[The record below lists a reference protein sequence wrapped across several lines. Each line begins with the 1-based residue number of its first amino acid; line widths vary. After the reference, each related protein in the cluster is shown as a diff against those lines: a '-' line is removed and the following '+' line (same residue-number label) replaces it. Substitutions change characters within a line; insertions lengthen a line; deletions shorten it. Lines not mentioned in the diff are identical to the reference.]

1 MIKKLQISNGAAT
14 NSLLL
19 MAVSIITTL
28 LGLII
33 TKLLSVHFSL
43 SEYGTYSQAL
53 LVTSTATSLSIL
65 GLTNATNYFYN
76 RSDSDGEKRSY
87 LATIFFI
94 EYISGSVAA
103 LIIIL
108 SRVKISEYFSNDKLG
123 NILLLVAL
131 TPILTN
137 LINMY
142 QTLFV
147 SIGQAKKIAV
157 RNFVV
162 SVIKL
167 FAVII
172 ACFALNN
179 IVVVLIIVLI
189 TDIAQ
194 VIYFSLVFKK
204 EQYAIKLRDKNIGLI
219 KEILAFSVP
228 MAIYVLSNSLSR
240 DIDKYVVSIFAD
252 TETLAIYSNA
262 AKILPFDL
270 LTTSI
275 VTVLIPIITRLIH
288 QKAYDEARNIFKL
301 YLQLGYLLTGI
312 FVGGAIALAAYLM
325 PFLYDKKYL
334 SGLPIFIIYLFV
346 DLIRFANVT
355 TILSGAGK
363 TKILMRISLIVLA
376 LNAVFN
382 IVGYKCLGIV
392 GPAIVT
398 LVLTIMMTLALLY
411 YGSKEIKTRIL
422 DLFDLK
428 EMLCVGIEIV
438 VIGVVTNHIA
448 SLLSKHNVPLFFVLA
463 ISYGIYLLVLFGIN
477 FKKVLRCLKKLNT
490 YK

>member
-1 MIKKLQISNGAAT
+1 MMKKIRIGNGIAT

-19 MAVSIITTL
+19 MTINIITTI

-43 SEYGTYSQAL
+43 VEYGTYSQAL

-76 RSDSDGEKRSY
+76 RTNNDNEKKSY
-87 LATIFFI
+87 IATIFLI
-94 EYISGSVAA
+94 EYIGGLIVA
-103 LIIIL
+103 LVIIL
-108 SRVKISEYFSNDKLG
+108 SRVKLSEYFLNNKLG
-123 NILLLVAL
+123 SILLLVSFS
-131 TPILTN
+131 PILTN

-162 SVIKL
+162 SIIKL
-167 FAVII
+167 FAVLI
-172 ACFALNN
+172 ACFILNN
-179 IVVVLIIVLI
+179 IVVVLIVVLI
-189 TDIAQ
+189 TDLVQ
-194 VIYFSLVFKK
+194 VLYFSLMFKK
-204 EQYAIKLRDKNIGLI
+204 EKYAIKLSDKNLGLV
-219 KEILAFSVP
+219 KEILTFSIP

-240 DIDKYVVSIFAD
+240 DIDKYIVSTFAN
-252 TETLAIYSNA
+252 TETLAVYSNA

-270 LTTSI
+270 LTASFI
-275 VTVLIPIITRLIH
+275 TVLIPTITKLIH
-288 QKAYDEARNIFKL
+288 QKAYNEARDIFKL
-301 YLQLGYLLTGI
+301 YLRLGYLLTCI
-312 FVGGAIALAAYLM
+312 FVGGAIALAVYLM
-325 PFLYDKKYL
+325 PFLYDQKYIN
-334 SGLPIFIIYLFV
+334 GLPVFIIYLFI
-346 DLIRFANVT
+346 DLVRFANVT

-363 TKILMRISLIVLA
+363 TKILMKISLVTLG

-382 IVGYKCLGIV
+382 IIGYKYLGLV

-411 YGSKEIKTRIL
+411 FGAKEIKTGIL
-422 DLFDLK
+422 DLFDIK
-428 EMLCVGIEIV
+428 EMLYVNAEIV
-438 VIGVVTNHIA
+438 IMGIITNYLA
-448 SLLSKHNVPLFFVLA
+448 SLLSEHNIPLFFVLS
-463 ISYGIYLLVLFGIN
+463 ISYGIYLLVLLGIN
-477 FKKVLRCLKKLNT
+477 LKKVLLCFRKLNT

>member
-1 MIKKLQISNGAAT
+1 MKKMRISNGAAT

-19 MAVSIITTL
+19 MVVNIITTM

-43 SEYGTYSQAL
+43 TEYGTYSQAL
-53 LVTSTATSLSIL
+53 LVTSTSTSLSIL
-65 GLTNATNYFYN
+65 GLTNAVNYFYN
-76 RSDSDGEKRSY
+76 RTNNDNERKSY
-87 LATIFFI
+87 IATIFFI
-94 EYISGSVAA
+94 EYIGGSVAS

-108 SRVKISEYFSNDKLG
+108 SRAKISEYFSNNKLG
-123 NILLLVAL
+123 SILLLVAFS
-131 TPILTN
+131 PILTN

-162 SVIKL
+162 SIIKL
-167 FAVII
+167 FAVLV
-172 ACFALNN
+172 ACFVLNN
-179 IVVVLIIVLI
+179 IVVVLIVMLI

-194 VIYFSLVFKK
+194 VMYFSLMFKREK
-204 EQYAIKLRDKNIGLI
+204 YVIRLRDKNIGLI
-219 KEILAFSVP
+219 KDILSFSIP

-240 DIDKYVVSIFAD
+240 DIDKYVVSIFAN
-252 TETLAIYSNA
+252 TEILAVYSNA

-270 LTTSI
+270 LTASFI
-275 VTVLIPIITRLIH
+275 TVLIPIITRLIH
-288 QKAYDEARNIFKL
+288 QKSYTEARNIFKL
-301 YLQLGYLLTGI
+301 YLRLGYLLTGI
-312 FVGGAIALAAYLM
+312 FVGGAIALAVYLM

-334 SGLPIFIIYLFV
+334 SGLPVFIIYLFI

-363 TKILMRISLIVLA
+363 TKILMRISLVTLA

-398 LVLTIMMTLALLY
+398 LMLTIMMTLALLY
-411 YGSKEIKTRIL
+411 FGAKEIETGIKE
-422 DLFDLK
+422 LFDFK
-428 EMLCVGIEIV
+428 EMLSVGVEIV
-438 VIGVVTNHIA
+438 VMGIMANYIA
-448 SLLSKHNVPLFFVLA
+448 SILSEYHVPLFLVLA

-477 FKKVLRCLKKLNT
+477 FKKILLCFRKLNT